1 MAVASGDISTRSCY
15 YESVT
20 HSLTLVVTFFSL
32 LVMLVIMTNCVFM
45 AINKEIPY
53 TE

>member
-1 MAVASGDISTRSCY
+1 MGIFSHVVIHPVAL
-15 YESVT
+15 
-20 HSLTLVVTFFSL
+20 SLTFFVTFFSL

-45 AINKEIPY
+45 AMNKEIPY